1 MTTASIEE
9 DITDEKASSECSE
22 AESGFMLQA
31 EISEPV
37 THNSQSETATQNNSA
52 ESDQSQETLQN
63 VESSDIVSIEEP
75 TPETSVLTDTTVPD
89 KIDCTI
95 SVDDVVIEETVVGEK
110 TKLQV
115 AEKSVHIS
123 AEEQTEDS
131 NSGTEVMETETAL
144 ENKET
149 AIEEN
154 TGSLDES
161 EPMEQE

>member
-1 MTTASIEE
+1 MTKASIE
-9 DITDEKASSECSE
+9 DNITDEKPISECSE
-22 AESGFMLQA
+22 AEAGSMLQS

-37 THNSQSETATQNNSA
+37 TQTSQSETATQNNSS
-52 ESDQSQETLQN
+52 ESDQSQKILQN
-63 VESSDIVSIEEP
+63 VEKSDIVSIEEP
-75 TPETSVLTDTTVPD
+75 TPETSDVTDTTVSD

-95 SVDDVVIEETVVGEK
+95 SVGDAVIEEKVVGEK
-110 TKLQV
+110 TDVQV
-115 AEKSVHIS
+115 VENSVEIS

-131 NSGTEVMETETAL
+131 NSGMEVMETETAL
-144 ENKET
+144 EHKET